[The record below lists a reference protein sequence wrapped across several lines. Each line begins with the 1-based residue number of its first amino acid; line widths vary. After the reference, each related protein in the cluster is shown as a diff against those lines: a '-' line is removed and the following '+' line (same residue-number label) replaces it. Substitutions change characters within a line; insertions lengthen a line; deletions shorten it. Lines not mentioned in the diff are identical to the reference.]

1 MSLFCPKP
9 TCSSCRETSRTSHN
23 LLDHLLCNVS
33 PIWKPSPLIIA
44 YIFDT
49 HHLSGHF
56 FKQSSIVFFFFLV
69 EHSIPGITEH
79 HRAEHVFFLV
89 LDILP
94 LLIQPKVELS
104 CFDNW
109 SGVQRKKDHV
119 LISHLYNVHGYRVF
133 QLSLS
138 LSISV
143 SVSFS
148 HAHAHPCI
156 WFQSSVR
163 GIKWEKESI
172 RRVW

>member
-1 MSLFCPKP
+1 MK
-9 TCSSCRETSRTSHN
+9 TI
-23 LLDHLLCNVS
+23 S
-33 PIWKPSPLIIA
+33 PIIA

-56 FKQSSIVFFFFLV
+56 FKQSSIVFFFLV

-94 LLIQPKVELS
+94 LLNSAQVELS

-133 QLSLS
+133 QLSFSFHLCLCLFLTCTCTS
-138 LSISV
+138 LV
-143 SVSFS
+143 YGFS
-148 HAHAHPCI
+148 LL
-156 WFQSSVR
+156 
-163 GIKWEKESI
+163 
-172 RRVW
+172 